1 MTAYIVLQLTS
12 TISRRL
18 HKPSPSVA
26 TATRGVLFRPARD
39 SQSNCLAGCLIP
51 GTTTGALHYISNSA
65 DRNHGYDKE
74 DGDEPHSLL
83 QNELRHRTTFPA
95 MHRIGRQVGT
105 PGEKVCADYE
115 HLVFSI
121 RLL

>member
-12 TISRRL
+12 TISKKECTTLSTVRCHGDWGRTL
-18 HKPSPSVA
+18 
-26 TATRGVLFRPARD
+26 
-39 SQSNCLAGCLIP
+39 SNWHIKDNTIYSAGCLIP

-95 MHRIGRQVGT
+95 MHRVG
-105 PGEKVCADYE
+105 C
-115 HLVFSI
+115 
-121 RLL
+121 